1 MKCKKLL
8 CLALSAVLLLM
19 LLCGCSTPKI
29 AMTVNGRE
37 YPTGEYLAYL
47 FNTYST
53 MYNNYLYQYEYY
65 GMDIWSQTAPY
76 GEGDD
81 AKQLGMADY
90 IIASTKDTIVRQKAA
105 EELLAKYNLEV
116 SKEDKEEFEK
126 YMANITEST
135 LIPYGFNR
143 ENYEKMYFAYNY
155 YSRTLFYGLYGKG
168 GEREMSEAD
177 IKKYIEENYLSY
189 RLFSIALTD
198 KNNKDFSDTLKT
210 KIQDFLKG
218 YQTMY
223 EASGDFEKTYDQY
236 VADLKKG
243 VKLIDDK
250 GTLLAK
256 LSWGSTSAVVTLP
269 TDNSNTTTSTTKG
282 TGSTTKPSSTTSTTV
297 STTTTTASS
306 TTTTTTTAANKDE
319 DEKEEEKPKC
329 DRITTAK
336 KELSDEDMVKA
347 IEKVA
352 VGKTEVV
359 TYAAGGKAATAA
371 LIVRYDPL
379 SKDGT
384 TIDDAREDV
393 IYYVHYETFDKE
405 ITEHV
410 SKMEITYN
418 DRAISMCRPEY
429 FDPNYVKGQTTTTT
443 TTTKAIAT
451 TSSSNKTTTT
461 TTGGSTTTSTTA
473 ASK

>member
-1 MKCKKLL
+1 MKCKKWL
-8 CLALSAVLLLM
+8 CLALSAVMLLLM
-19 LLCGCSTPKI
+19 LCGCSTPKV

-53 MYNNYLYQYEYY
+53 LYNNYLYQYEYY

-116 SKEDKEEFEK
+116 SQEDKEEFEK
-126 YMANITEST
+126 AMKDISDNA
-135 LIPYGFNR
+135 LIAYGFNR

-177 IKKYIEENYLSY
+177 IKKFIEENYLSY

-198 KNNKDFSDTLKT
+198 KNNKDFSDTLKK
-210 KIQDFLKG
+210 KIQEFLKG
-218 YQTMY
+218 YQAMY
-223 EASGDFEKTYDQY
+223 EASGDFEKMYDQY

-243 VKLIDDK
+243 VELKDDK

-269 TDNSNTTTSTTKG
+269 SDKKDETTTSTTG
-282 TGSTTKPSSTTSTTV
+282 TGSTTKPSSTTASTTV
-297 STTTTTASS
+297 SSTTTAS
-306 TTTTTTTAANKDE
+306 TTKTTAAADKDE
-319 DEKEEEKPKC
+319 DKKEEEKKPKC

-336 KELSDEDMVKA
+336 KEMSDEDMVKA

-352 VGKTEVV
+352 VGKTDVV

-384 TIDDAREDV
+384 TVDDAREDV

-405 ITEHV
+405 VTEHV
-410 SKMEITYN
+410 KKMDITYN
-418 DRAISMCRPEY
+418 DLAISMCRPEY

-443 TTTKAIAT
+443 TTTKPVAT
-451 TSSSNKTTTT
+451 TSSSQKTTTT
-461 TTGGSTTTSTTA
+461 TTSGSSTTTT